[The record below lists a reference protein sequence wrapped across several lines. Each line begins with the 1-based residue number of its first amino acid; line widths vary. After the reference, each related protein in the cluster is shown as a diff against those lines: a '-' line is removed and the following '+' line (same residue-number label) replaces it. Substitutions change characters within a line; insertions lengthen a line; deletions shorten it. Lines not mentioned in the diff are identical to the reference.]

1 MGIPGLLPLL
11 ADIHEPVHL
20 AQFRGRAIAVDA
32 FAWLHR
38 AAHAC
43 APDLALGR
51 PTTKYLSF
59 CRNRLLLLR
68 QHGITPVVVFDGAP
82 LPLKAGTNADRS
94 ARRADARQRAHAL
107 VAAGKHAD
115 AEPLFKQCISVTP
128 AMVQALISLCE
139 ELDVPHIVAPYEAD
153 AQLAYLERS
162 GYVDAVLT
170 EDSDLLVFGARRVL
184 VKLGPDGHATLL
196 DRARLTTD
204 VKQPVSLVRWPTV
217 RFLDWCILGGCDYL
231 PSLPRVGLKTAAKLL
246 QRATGMNREYS
257 PSTVLR
263 SVLRIAA
270 TEYKPIPTD
279 YAARFDMAR
288 RTFLHQR
295 VFCPRSQK
303 LVHLRPWNGTTE
315 TAPDYLGADI
325 DPNMAVAIAVGA
337 IDPVTRVAHRA
348 VRPLHRFFLERRRDA
363 GAWEVPVLAVSVP
376 RTVQRT
382 RSMPLAFQPAT
393 TAAAAPHAKPAP
405 APAVSAAA
413 TNRVLA
419 RPLSRSHSFQVAPAP
434 PVPRGGSAVPATAFG
449 GFRDTVS
456 SSSSSSSSSGG
467 TSTASPSPQYA
478 VDDDDMYAVD
488 VFQEFED
495 ELVIQ
500 PPPQPKVQ
508 KKKASPYFAGKQKQQ
523 HEREKEPEV
532 RAVLVPTVFARPLSP
547 QARPQQHQEQN
558 PRAVLVPTVRVRPI
572 SPSPPPPPMRTVIV
586 GTALAFSVAPSSPC
600 LDVPSTSS
608 PVPAATRR
616 VTVDL
621 GPPSSPCFGVPGAA
635 EWIDEDGSDEDAW
648 SGGMGDADEGDG
660 SDSTPAPTTTRRFEV
675 CVETKSG
682 MSSSQWFP
690 PYNRTAQTTSAV
702 GPPVPVCAPGYEEA
716 RAHGRA
722 APPAYRA
729 PAHEPNRTIT
739 SFFARASAPP
749 STASTPGPARK
760 YASPTLTP
768 APAPA
773 LVPRDNRAATG
784 FPGYSRDRRPTFSDA
799 VPPPAKRVALDAQWP
814 AKTPARPVDRP
825 SPPAGT
831 RLTDVLS

>member
-82 LPLKAGTNADRS
+82 LPLKANTNADRS

-128 AMVQALISLCE
+128 TMVQNLITLCE
-139 ELDVPHIVAPYEAD
+139 ELDVPHLVAPYEAD

-184 VKLGPDGHATLL
+184 VKLDSNGHATLL
-196 DRARLTTD
+196 DRQRLTTD
-204 VKQPVSLVRWPTV
+204 VRQPVSLVRWPTL

-246 QRATGMNREYS
+246 QRATGIGAKEYS

-263 SVLRIAA
+263 SILRIAA
-270 TEYKPIPTD
+270 TEYKPIPAD

-295 VFCPRSQK
+295 VFSPRAQK
-303 LVHLRPWNGTTE
+303 LVHLRPWNDATE
-315 TAPDYLGADI
+315 PAPDYLGADL
-325 DPNMAVAIAVGA
+325 DARTAVAIAVGA
-337 IDPVTRVAHRA
+337 INPVSRVAHRT
-348 VRPLHRFFLERRRDA
+348 VKPLHRFFGERRCD
-363 GAWEVPVLAVSVP
+363 GVWEVLPLPPAGVP

-382 RSMPLAFQPAT
+382 RSMPLAFQPS
-393 TAAAAPHAKPAP
+393 TAAAPVKPAP
-405 APAVSAAA
+405 NLVASGVPAAA
-413 TNRVLA
+413 KNRVLA
-419 RPLSRSHSFQVAPAP
+419 RPLSRSHSFQAAPAP
-434 PVPRGGSAVPATAFG
+434 PAAPRGSAVPGTAFG
-449 GFRDTVS
+449 GYRDTV
-456 SSSSSSSSSGG
+456 SSSSSSSSGG

-478 VDDDDMYAVD
+478 ADDDDMYAVD

-495 ELVIQ
+495 ELAIQ
-500 PPPQPKVQ
+500 PARKVQ
-508 KKKASPYFAGKQKQQ
+508 EKKKASPYFAGMQKQQ
-523 HEREKEPEV
+523 HEREEL
-532 RAVLVPTVFARPLSP
+532 RTVLVPTVFARPVSP
-547 QARPQQHQEQN
+547 PARQEQQEEE

-572 SPSPPPPPMRTVIV
+572 SPPPPSPPMRTVIV

-600 LDVPSTSS
+600 LDVPPTSS
-608 PVPAATRR
+608 PCRDVPPTRR
-616 VTVDL
+616 APVDL
-621 GPPSSPCFGVPGAA
+621 GPPSSPCFGVPSAA
-635 EWIDEDGSDEDAW
+635 EWIDGDGSDDEGAW
-648 SGGMGDADEGDG
+648 SGGMGDEDED
-660 SDSTPAPTTTRRFEV
+660 DDATPVPTTTRFEV
-675 CVETKSG
+675 HVESKSG
-682 MSSSQWFP
+682 TSSQWFP
-690 PYNRTAQTTSAV
+690 PYNRTASTTSAA
-702 GPPVPVCAPGYEEA
+702 PPPPPTPY
-716 RAHGRA
+716 RTA
-722 APPAYRA
+722 APTPSRTPARP
-729 PAHEPNRTIT
+729 PAQGTIT
-739 SFFARASAPP
+739 SFFARVSEPPP
-749 STASTPGPARK
+749 SASSTPGPARK
-760 YASPTLTP
+760 PFQYASPTLTP

-773 LVPRDNRAATG
+773 PVPRDDRAAPG
-784 FPGYSRDRRPTFSDA
+784 FPAYSRDRRPTFGDA
-799 VPPPAKRVALDAQWP
+799 VPPPPAKRVALDSAWP
-814 AKTPARPVDRP
+814 SMTPDRIGLP
-825 SPPAGT
+825 LYP
-831 RLTDVLS
+831 LSRRS